1 MGPFGCYD
9 YLSDQDYLGFNPL
22 MRYLGQKIVQTGVD
36 HECLNI
42 WSLFELFEHM

>member
-22 MRYLGQKIVQTGVD
+22 MRYLEIFFLQKLGWTMNVLISGP
-36 HECLNI
+36 
-42 WSLFELFEHM
+42 LFLKHM